1 MSARHTA
8 REIAE
13 ELRAAITRGDYE
25 PGARLP
31 SRATLSQTYE
41 AAPATVVSALNTLRG
56 EGLIES
62 VSGSG
67 TYVRRTQPLLRL
79 VRNRLSRAERGTFI
93 TDAHIGGWTPRS
105 QVQIRIEPARDEIAD
120 ALRIDPGAEVLVRDR
135 IMFADEQPVQLATS
149 YLPRDLT
156 RDSRIEDEDTG
167 PGGIYARLE
176 DTGHTLARFIEQ
188 VRVRPATQH
197 EADQLTIPTGAPV
210 YQIQRTAHTSHRP
223 VETNLITAA
232 ADRFELRY
240 EGADRQRVRIRV
252 RSRNAAAGGSVVPGV
267 PGGPGRNVEAGPG
280 PGQRSGVRGRPSQAG
295 GGRHV
300 GVAVSA
306 AGGGGR
312 APRRGR
318 RGAGIGA
325 GRGTR
330 AQR

>member
-13 ELRAAITRGDYE
+13 ELRAAITRGDYQ

-41 AAPATVVSALNTLRG
+41 VAPATVVSALNTLRG

-67 TYVRRTQPLLRL
+67 TYVRRKQPLIRL
-79 VRNRLSRAERGTFI
+79 VRARLSRAERAAGRGTFT

-105 QVQIRIEPARDEIAD
+105 QVQIRIEPARDEIAGV
-120 ALRIDPGAEVLVRDR
+120 LRIDPGAEVLVRDR
-135 IMFADEQPVQLATS
+135 VMFADEQPVQLATS

-176 DTGHTLARFIEQ
+176 DTGHTLVRFIEQ
-188 VRVRPATQH
+188 VRVGPATQY
-197 EADQLTIPTGAPV
+197 EADQLKIPTGAPV
-210 YQIQRTAHTSHRP
+210 YRIQRTAHTTYRP

-240 EGADRQRVRIRV
+240 ELPAD
-252 RSRNAAAGGSVVPGV
+252 
-267 PGGPGRNVEAGPG
+267 
-280 PGQRSGVRGRPSQAG
+280 
-295 GGRHV
+295 
-300 GVAVSA
+300 
-306 AGGGGR
+306 
-312 APRRGR
+312 
-318 RGAGIGA
+318 
-325 GRGTR
+325 
-330 AQR
+330 

>member
-13 ELRAAITRGDYE
+13 ELRAAITRGDYQ

-41 AAPATVVSALNTLRG
+41 VAPATVVSALNTLRG

-67 TYVRRTQPLLRL
+67 TYVRRQQPLLRL
-79 VRNRLSRAERGTFI
+79 VRNRLSRAERAAGRGTFI

-105 QVQIRIEPARDEIAD
+105 QVQIRIEPARDEIAS

-176 DTGHTLARFIEQ
+176 DAGHTLVRFIEQ
-188 VRVRPATQH
+188 VRVRPATQY
-197 EADQLTIPTGAPV
+197 EADQLTIPTGTPV
-210 YQIQRTAHTSHRP
+210 YRIQRTAHTSHRP

-240 EGADRQRVRIRV
+240 ELPAD
-252 RSRNAAAGGSVVPGV
+252 
-267 PGGPGRNVEAGPG
+267 
-280 PGQRSGVRGRPSQAG
+280 
-295 GGRHV
+295 
-300 GVAVSA
+300 
-306 AGGGGR
+306 
-312 APRRGR
+312 
-318 RGAGIGA
+318 
-325 GRGTR
+325 
-330 AQR
+330 